1 MYKVEIPQFQGP
13 FDLLLALIQ
22 KEKLDITE
30 IALGQVTAQF
40 LQYVKEIEKIR
51 PDELADFLSIAARLI
66 FIKSKILLPEKI
78 FEQDE
83 EGEDEEDL
91 LAQLR
96 LYRHYALAARQIEKI
111 FVNPCLSFS
120 RCKISENIRPVYAFN
135 YQVNPQTLRNS
146 FQRFLDLRLKQKK
159 LMTVKVRKRIFSL
172 KNKIKE
178 MLSFLS
184 QNKNFI
190 FNKMI
195 ATKSRAEKSIMF
207 LAVLELLKED
217 KIEVE
222 QKGLFQE
229 IKISAKKNI

>member
-13 FDLLLALIQ
+13 FDLLLNLIQ

-30 IALGQVTAQF
+30 IALGQVTDHF
-40 LQYVKEIEKIR
+40 LQYIRKIEEIR
-51 PDELADFLSIAARLI
+51 PDELADFLHIAARLI
-66 FIKSKILLPEKI
+66 FIKSKLLLPEKI
-78 FEQDE
+78 LEQDE
-83 EGEDEEDL
+83 DEEEGDL
-91 LAQLR
+91 LNQLKV
-96 LYRHYALAARQIEKI
+96 YRQYALASSRIEKI
-111 FVNPCLSFS
+111 FSNPCLAFS
-120 RCKISENIRPVYAFN
+120 RCKIPENACSVALPLRRIS
-135 YQVNPQTLRNS
+135 PQILRNS

-159 LMTVKVRKRIFSL
+159 LITAKIKKRIYSL
-172 KNKIKE
+172 KNKISE

-195 ATKSRAEKSIMF
+195 ATRPRAEKSIMF
-207 LAVLELLKED
+207 LAILELLKEG

-229 IKISAKKNI
+229 IKIISRKNI

>member
-13 FDLLLALIQ
+13 FDLLLGLIQ

-30 IALGQVTAQF
+30 IALGQVTDQF
-40 LQYVKEIEKIR
+40 LQHIKEIEEIR

-83 EGEDEEDL
+83 EDEDEEDL
-91 LAQLR
+91 LDQLR
-96 LYRHYALAARQIEKI
+96 LYRQYASAARQIGKI
-111 FVNPCLSFS
+111 FNNPYLGFS
-120 RCKISENIRPVYAFN
+120 RCKIFENICPSSPFT
-135 YQVNPQTLRNS
+135 YQVNPQALRNS

-159 LMTVKVRKRIFSL
+159 LITAKIKKRIFSL

-190 FNKMI
+190 FNKII

-207 LAVLELLKED
+207 LAALELLKED
-217 KIEVE
+217 KIEIE

-229 IKISAKKNI
+229 IKITAKKNI